1 MADLD
6 YLTVGQVYDILIEK
20 GNDQFDY
27 DEIATAED
35 IANF

>member
-1 MADLD
+1 MSDLE
-6 YLTVGQVYDILIEK
+6 YLTVGQIYDILTEQE
-20 GNDQFDY
+20 NDQFEY